1 MVLTSPLTSR
11 GSVSVSILR
20 HRSVLSAEAKS
31 GLCQA
36 AQHSPGREM
45 TLGSGSETSIPPWR
59 WGAGGERSLGNP
71 QFLPADPG
79 TLLHT
84 LHELTHIFTELLLGL
99 PGNRALE
106 LSPAPCFLLFII
118 SLSPPALS
126 LSSLCPADSFSRTIT
141 ETNFL
146 YTEQQ
151 NDDGIHNL

>member
-1 MVLTSPLTSR
+1 M
-11 GSVSVSILR
+11 SILW

-79 TLLHT
+79 TLLHA
-84 LHELTHIFTELLLGL
+84 LHELTHILTELLLGL
-99 PGNRALE
+99 PGSRALE
-106 LSPAPCFLLFII
+106 LSPAPCFLL
-118 SLSPPALS
+118 
-126 LSSLCPADSFSRTIT
+126 SSLHHLPESPSSQALIPLPCRLF
-141 ETNFL
+141 F
-146 YTEQQ
+146 
-151 NDDGIHNL
+151 